1 MNEFLK
7 YVLLFIVLL
16 IAGFY
21 IYQMVMFLS
30 PATDMFAP
38 R

>member
-7 YVLLFIVLL
+7 YVLLFVVLA

-30 PATDMFAP
+30 PATDLFAP
-38 R
+38 K

>member
-38 R
+38 K

>member
-7 YVLLFIVLL
+7 YVLLFVVLL

-38 R
+38 K